1 MIAWQRIARSFA
13 MAHSSTAPAILLL
26 NDILPGG
33 ELRRPNLEGLLIGL
47 EMMLIKRGRYIEA
60 GAADS

>member
-1 MIAWQRIARSFA
+1 

-33 ELRRPNLEGLLIGL
+33 ELKKTESGRPPNWSWDAVDKK
-47 EMMLIKRGRYIEA
+47 MKIEA
-60 GAADS
+60 DAADS